1 MEAIYF
7 DLDGTLTDPK
17 PGITRSIQ
25 YALQRLEHLTPGN
38 WHDMA
43 DADARFIADQLAGA
57 GRLTAAAR
65 TEAIQAAKRLLI
77 FAQWSRSYAL
87 AASILARRA

>member
-1 MEAIYF
+1 MKTGAQMIRDCE
-7 DLDGTLTDPK
+7 
-17 PGITRSIQ
+17 
-25 YALQRLEHLTPGN
+25 ALQRLEQLTPGN

-57 GRLTAAAR
+57 GPLTAEER
-65 TEAIQAAKRLLI
+65 SEAIQAAKRLLM

-87 AASILARRA
+87 AATIVAKRA

>member
-1 MEAIYF
+1 MKTGAQMIRDCE
-7 DLDGTLTDPK
+7 
-17 PGITRSIQ
+17 
-25 YALQRLEHLTPGN
+25 ALQRLEHLTPRH

-57 GRLTAAAR
+57 GPLTAAAR
-65 TEAIQAAKRLLI
+65 TESVQAAKRLLI

-87 AASILARRA
+87 AASILTKRP

>member
-1 MEAIYF
+1 MKTGAQMIRDCE
-7 DLDGTLTDPK
+7 
-17 PGITRSIQ
+17 
-25 YALQRLEHLTPGN
+25 ALQRLEHLSPGN

-43 DADARFIADQLAGA
+43 DADARFIADHLSGA
-57 GRLTAAAR
+57 GPLTPTAK

-87 AASILARRA
+87 AATIMARRA

>member
-1 MEAIYF
+1 MKTGAQMIRDCE
-7 DLDGTLTDPK
+7 
-17 PGITRSIQ
+17 
-25 YALQRLEHLTPGN
+25 ALQRLEHLTPRH

-57 GRLTAAAR
+57 GPLTATAR

-77 FAQWSRSYAL
+77 FAQWSRSYTL
-87 AASILARRA
+87 AATLLARRA